1 MSDVTFYVED
11 GEFKM
16 RLEPASIRVR
26 VEEFLRDNG
35 WETDGKLWWLYNGRP
50 DAGVGLPLGEAL
62 DVQLARDAKEG
73 KE

>member
-35 WETDGKLWWLYNGRP
+35 WTPTGKWWRP
-50 DAGVGLPLGEAL
+50 TWANMGYPLGEAL

-73 KE
+73 K